1 MVHNASQDR
10 VGMRSSTVGI
20 NYEPKSATK
29 IDNGI
34 KLNYN
39 DNNDQRNLSRSN
51 KKQDLLNKSITRS
64 NPKSSIKKYAE
75 FR

>member
-10 VGMRSSTVGI
+10 VGMRCSTVGI

-51 KKQDLLNKSITRS
+51 KK
-64 NPKSSIKKYAE
+64 
-75 FR
+75 